1 MAQVTLDR
9 LTKHFDDN
17 PVVKDISLTVA
28 DGEFFSLLGPSG
40 CGKTTILRMIAGF
53 IFPTSGSVRFD
64 GQDVTGVPAH
74 RRNTGMVFQNYALF
88 PHMTVFENVA
98 FGLRTRKVPG
108 PEMAD
113 RVAQALGLVG
123 LTGLERRP
131 VPQLSGGQQQRV
143 ALARAVVIEPDL
155 LLLDEPLS
163 NLDAKLREETR
174 DQIRELQTKLGIT
187 AVYVTHD
194 QEEALAVSDRI
205 AVMEEGE
212 CRQLDRPDVIYRRPA
227 NRFVAAFMGNMNL
240 WEGVVS
246 VEGSGAVF
254 RHESGLT
261 VPLPTAASPVSPV
274 SPAAGDEPASAAS
287 APHDGEP
294 ASASS
299 APADGEP
306 ASASSAPAGA
316 EPSDGHVCLALHPQA
331 ARLTGDETEGT
342 VEGVVSARRFKGA
355 TVEFTIDAAGVSIQV
370 VESADAPMAARQP
383 GDPVRVRVPGDQ
395 AIILRD

>member
-1 MAQVTLDR
+1 MAQVTLNR
-9 LTKHFDDN
+9 LTKHFDDT
-17 PVVKDISLTVA
+17 PVVKGISLTVA

-53 IFPTSGSVRFD
+53 IFPTSGTVLFD
-64 GQDVTGVPAH
+64 DQDVTHVPAN

-98 FGLRTRKVPG
+98 FGLRTRKVAAT
-108 PEMAD
+108 ETRD
-113 RVAQALGLVG
+113 RVARALDLVG
-123 LTGLERRP
+123 LAGLEQRP

-187 AVYVTHD
+187 AIYVTHD

-205 AVMEEGE
+205 AVMEEGV
-212 CRQLDRPDVIYRRPA
+212 CRQLDRPDAIYRRPA

-240 WEGVVS
+240 WEGVLDKD
-246 VEGSGAVF
+246 GGRTVF
-254 RHESGLT
+254 RHASGLA
-261 VPLPTAASPVSPV
+261 VVLSEDSD
-274 SPAAGDEPASAAS
+274 PAAGPGG
-287 APHDGEP
+287 P
-294 ASASS
+294 
-299 APADGEP
+299 
-306 ASASSAPAGA
+306 
-316 EPSDGHVCLALHPQA
+316 VYLALHPQA
-331 ARLTGDETEGT
+331 AKLTDEDTEGT
-342 VEGVVSARRFKGA
+342 VSGVVTTRRFKGA
-355 TVEFTIDAAGVSIQV
+355 TVEFTVDAGGVSIQV
-370 VESADAPMAARQP
+370 VEYAEGPMAARQP
-383 GDPVRVRVPGDQ
+383 GDAVRVRIPGDQ

>member
-1 MAQVTLDR
+1 MAQVTLNR
-9 LTKHFDDN
+9 LTKHFDDT
-17 PVVKDISLTVA
+17 PVVKGISLTVA

-53 IFPTSGSVRFD
+53 TFPTSGTVLFD
-64 GQDVTGVPAH
+64 GQDVTHVSAN

-98 FGLRTRKVPG
+98 FGLRTRRVAAA
-108 PEMAD
+108 ETSD
-113 RVAQALGLVG
+113 RVARALDLVG
-123 LTGLERRP
+123 LAGLEQRP

-174 DQIRELQTKLGIT
+174 DQIRDLQTKLGIT
-187 AVYVTHD
+187 AIYVTHD

-212 CRQLDRPDVIYRRPA
+212 CRQLDRPDAIYRRPA

-240 WEGVVS
+240 WEGVLATD
-246 VEGSGAVF
+246 EGRTVF
-254 RHESGLT
+254 RHGSGLA
-261 VPLPTAASPVSPV
+261 VALPSPFSP
-274 SPAAGDEPASAAS
+274 P
-287 APHDGEP
+287 
-294 ASASS
+294 
-299 APADGEP
+299 APADGAKP
-306 ASASSAPAGA
+306 ADDAKQADDTIPAGG
-316 EPSDGHVCLALHPQA
+316 PVHLALHPQA
-331 ARLTGDETEGT
+331 VQLTEDDSEDT
-342 VEGVVSARRFKGA
+342 VGGVVTTRRFKGA
-355 TVEFTIDAAGVSIQV
+355 TVEFTVDAGGVSIQV
-370 VESADAPMAARQP
+370 VENAESPLAARQP
-383 GDPVRVRVPGDQ
+383 GEAVRVRIPGDQ

>member
-1 MAQVTLDR
+1 MAQVTLNR
-9 LTKHFDDN
+9 LTKHFDDT
-17 PVVKDISLTVA
+17 PVVKGISLTVA

-53 IFPTSGSVRFD
+53 IFPTAGTVLFD
-64 GQDVTGVPAH
+64 DQDVTHVPAN

-98 FGLRTRKVPG
+98 FGLRTRKVPMA
-108 PEMAD
+108 ETAD
-113 RVAQALGLVG
+113 RVARALDLVG
-123 LTGLERRP
+123 LAGLEQRP

-187 AVYVTHD
+187 AIYVTHD

-212 CRQLDRPDVIYRRPA
+212 CRQLDRPDAIYRRPS

-240 WEGVVS
+240 WEGVLTTD
-246 VEGSGAVF
+246 EGRPVF
-254 RHESGLT
+254 RHASGLAIA
-261 VPLPTAASPVSPV
+261 LTAPHS
-274 SPAAGDEPASAAS
+274 SPALTEDAT
-287 APHDGEP
+287 
-294 ASASS
+294 
-299 APADGEP
+299 PADSAVP
-306 ASASSAPAGA
+306 AEDAAPTVADTAPVADPEG
-316 EPSDGHVCLALHPQA
+316 PVYLALHPQA
-331 ARLTGDETEGT
+331 AKLTDEDTEGT
-342 VEGVVSARRFKGA
+342 VGGVVTTRRFKGA
-355 TVEFTIDAAGVSIQV
+355 TVEFTVDAGGVSIQV
-370 VESADAPMAARQP
+370 VENAESPMAARQP
-383 GDPVRVRVPGDQ
+383 GDAVRVRIPGDQ

>member
-1 MAQVTLDR
+1 MAQVTLNR
-9 LTKHFDDN
+9 LTKHFDDT
-17 PVVKDISLTVA
+17 PVVKGISLTVA

-53 IFPTSGSVRFD
+53 IFPTAGTVLFD
-64 GQDVTGVPAH
+64 DQDVTHVPAN

-98 FGLRTRKVPG
+98 FGLRTRKVAAA
-108 PEMAD
+108 ETTD
-113 RVAQALGLVG
+113 RVARALDLVG
-123 LTGLERRP
+123 LDGLEQRP

-187 AVYVTHD
+187 AIYVTHD

-212 CRQLDRPDVIYRRPA
+212 CRQLDRPDAIYRRPA
-227 NRFVAAFMGNMNL
+227 NRFVASFMGNMNL
-240 WEGVVS
+240 WKGVL
-246 VEGSGAVF
+246 ETDGERTIFRHGSGLAVALAP
-254 RHESGLT
+254 SSS
-261 VPLPTAASPVSPV
+261 SPVPDDTV
-274 SPAAGDEPASAAS
+274 TADDAAALADPATADSA
-287 APHDGEP
+287 
-294 ASASS
+294 
-299 APADGEP
+299 APADASP
-306 ASASSAPAGA
+306 ADDAQAAG
-316 EPSDGHVCLALHPQA
+316 PDGLVYLALHPQA
-331 ARLTGDETEGT
+331 ARLTDEDTEDT
-342 VEGVVSARRFKGA
+342 VGGIVTTRRFKGA
-355 TVEFTIDAAGVSIQV
+355 TVEFTVDAGGVSIQI
-370 VESADAPMAARQP
+370 VENAEGPMAGRQP
-383 GDPVRVRVPGDQ
+383 GDAVRVLIPGDQ

>member
-1 MAQVTLDR
+1 MAQVTLNR

-17 PVVKDISLTVA
+17 PVVKGISLTVA

-53 IFPTSGSVRFD
+53 IFPTAGSVLFND
-64 GQDVTGVPAH
+64 QDVTHVPAN

-98 FGLRTRKVPG
+98 FGLRTRKVAAA
-108 PEMAD
+108 ETSD
-113 RVAQALGLVG
+113 RVARALDLVG
-123 LTGLERRP
+123 LAGLEQRP

-187 AVYVTHD
+187 AIYVTHD

-212 CRQLDRPDVIYRRPA
+212 CRQLDRPDAIYRRPA

-240 WEGVVS
+240 WEGVLKT
-246 VEGSGAVF
+246 EGGRPVF
-254 RHESGLT
+254 RHAGGLT
-261 VPLPTAASPVSPV
+261 VVLPSPRS
-274 SPAAGDEPASAAS
+274 
-287 APHDGEP
+287 
-294 ASASS
+294 SS
-299 APADGEP
+299 APAEDAVP
-306 ASASSAPAGA
+306 TDDNTAPAVG
-316 EPSDGHVCLALHPQA
+316 PVYLALHPQA
-331 ARLTGDETEGT
+331 ARLTDEDTEGT
-342 VEGVVSARRFKGA
+342 VSGVVFTRRYKGA
-355 TVEFTIDAAGVSIQV
+355 TVEFTIDAGGVSIQV
-370 VESADAPMAARQP
+370 VEHAEGPMAERQP
-383 GDPVRVRVPGDQ
+383 GDAVRVRIPGDQ

>member
-1 MAQVTLDR
+1 MAQVTLNR
-9 LTKHFDDN
+9 LTKHFDDT
-17 PVVKDISLTVA
+17 PVVKGISLTVA

-53 IFPTSGSVRFD
+53 IFPTAGTVLFD
-64 GQDVTGVPAH
+64 DQDVTHVPAN

-98 FGLRTRKVPG
+98 FGLRTRKVAG
-108 PEMAD
+108 AEMAD
-113 RVAQALGLVG
+113 RVARALDLVG
-123 LTGLERRP
+123 LAGLEQRP

-187 AVYVTHD
+187 AIYVTHD

-212 CRQLDRPDVIYRRPA
+212 CRQLDCPDAIYRRPA

-240 WEGVVS
+240 WEGVL
-246 VEGSGAVF
+246 ETDGGRTVF
-254 RHESGLT
+254 RHASGLA
-261 VPLPTAASPVSPV
+261 VDLSAPRS
-274 SPAAGDEPASAAS
+274 SPAQTDDDAPAE
-287 APHDGEP
+287 DD
-294 ASASS
+294 
-299 APADGEP
+299 APADGP
-306 ASASSAPAGA
+306 
-316 EPSDGHVCLALHPQA
+316 VYLALHPQA
-331 ARLTGDETEGT
+331 AKLTDEDSEGT
-342 VEGVVSARRFKGA
+342 VGGVVITRRFKGA
-355 TVEFTIDAAGVSIQV
+355 TVEFTVDAEGVAIQV
-370 VESADAPMAARQP
+370 VENAEGPMAARQP
-383 GDPVRVRVPGDQ
+383 GDAVRVHIPGDQ

>member
-1 MAQVTLDR
+1 MAQVTLNR
-9 LTKHFDDN
+9 LTKHFDDT
-17 PVVKDISLTVA
+17 PVVKGVSLTVA

-53 IFPTSGSVRFD
+53 IFPTSGTVRFND
-64 GQDVTGVPAH
+64 QDVTHVPAN

-98 FGLRTRKVPG
+98 FGLRTRKVPAA
-108 PEMAD
+108 ETTD
-113 RVAQALGLVG
+113 RVARALDLVG
-123 LTGLERRP
+123 LAGLEQRP

-163 NLDAKLREETR
+163 NLDTKLREETR

-187 AVYVTHD
+187 AIYVTHD

-212 CRQLDRPDVIYRRPA
+212 CRQLDRPDAIYRRPA

-240 WEGVVS
+240 WEGVLATD
-246 VEGSGAVF
+246 GGRTVF
-254 RHESGLT
+254 RHASGLA
-261 VPLPTAASPVSPV
+261 VALPAPSSSP
-274 SPAAGDEPASAAS
+274 
-287 APHDGEP
+287 
-294 ASASS
+294 
-299 APADGEP
+299 APADEAAP
-306 ASASSAPAGA
+306 TDDTAPANDAAPA
-316 EPSDGHVCLALHPQA
+316 EGPVHLALHPQA
-331 ARLTGDETEGT
+331 AQLTDEDTEGT
-342 VEGVVSARRFKGA
+342 VAGVVTTRRFKGA
-355 TVEFTIDAAGVSIQV
+355 TVEFTVDAGGVFIQV
-370 VESADAPMAARQP
+370 VENAEGPMAARQS
-383 GDPVRVRVPGDQ
+383 GDTVRVRIPGDQ

>member
-1 MAQVTLDR
+1 MAQVTLNR
-9 LTKHFDDN
+9 LTKQFDDT
-17 PVVKDISLTVA
+17 PVVKGISLTVA

-53 IFPTSGSVRFD
+53 TFPTSGTVLFD
-64 GQDVTGVPAH
+64 EEEVTHLPAN

-98 FGLRTRKVPG
+98 FGLRTRKVAAPDI
-108 PEMAD
+108 AD
-113 RVAQALGLVG
+113 RVAYALGLVG
-123 LTGLERRP
+123 LAGLEQRP

-174 DQIRELQTKLGIT
+174 DQIRALQTTLGIT
-187 AVYVTHD
+187 AIYVTHD

-240 WEGVVS
+240 WEGVVATD
-246 VEGSGAVF
+246 GGRPVF
-254 RHESGLT
+254 KHASGLAVT
-261 VPLPTAASPVSPV
+261 L
-274 SPAAGDEPASAAS
+274 PASAETAS
-287 APHDGEP
+287 PASLTSLTDGTESTDGTEP
-294 ASASS
+294 ADNAE
-299 APADGEP
+299 PTDGTEP
-306 ASASSAPAGA
+306 AG
-316 EPSDGHVCLALHPQA
+316 GTVYLALHPQA
-331 ARLTGDETEGT
+331 VRLTEDDSDGT
-342 VEGVVSARRFKGA
+342 VGGVVSTRRFKGA
-355 TVEFTIDAAGVSIQV
+355 TVEFTVDAGVDAGGVSIQV
-370 VESADAPMAARQP
+370 VESAEGPLAARQP
-383 GDPVRVRVPGDQ
+383 GEAVRVHIPGDQ

>member
-1 MAQVTLDR
+1 
-9 LTKHFDDN
+9 
-17 PVVKDISLTVA
+17 
-28 DGEFFSLLGPSG
+28 
-40 CGKTTILRMIAGF
+40 MIAGF
-53 IFPTSGSVRFD
+53 TFPTSGSVLFD
-64 GQDVTGVPAH
+64 GQDVSYIPAH
-74 RRNTGMVFQNYALF
+74 RRNIGMVFQNYALF

-98 FGLRTRKVPG
+98 FGLRTRKVSG

-113 RVAQALGLVG
+113 RVARALDLVG
-123 LTGLERRP
+123 LSGLEQRP

-187 AVYVTHD
+187 AIYVTHD

-240 WEGVVS
+240 WEGVVAS
-246 VEGSGAVF
+246 EGGRTVF
-254 RHESGLT
+254 RNESGLAVALPVDTEAVAGT
-261 VPLPTAASPVSPV
+261 V
-274 SPAAGDEPASAAS
+274 
-287 APHDGEP
+287 H
-294 ASASS
+294 
-299 APADGEP
+299 
-306 ASASSAPAGA
+306 
-316 EPSDGHVCLALHPQA
+316 LALHPQSVV
-331 ARLTGDETEGT
+331 LTGDDAEST
-342 VEGVVSARRFKGA
+342 VEGVVTTRRFKGA
-355 TVEFTIDAAGVSIQV
+355 TIEFTLDAGGVSIQV
-370 VESADAPMAARQP
+370 VENADAPMAAKQP
-383 GDPVRVRVPGDQ
+383 GETVYVHIPGDQ

>member
-1 MAQVTLDR
+1 MAQVTLNR
-9 LTKHFDDN
+9 LTKHFDDT
-17 PVVKDISLTVA
+17 PVVKGISLTVA

-53 IFPTSGSVRFD
+53 IFPTSGTVLFD
-64 GQDVTGVPAH
+64 DQDVTHVPAN

-98 FGLRTRKVPG
+98 FGLRTRKVATA
-108 PEMAD
+108 ETAD
-113 RVAQALGLVG
+113 RVARALDLVG
-123 LTGLERRP
+123 LAGLEQRP

-187 AVYVTHD
+187 AIYVTHD

-212 CRQLDRPDVIYRRPA
+212 CRQLDRPDAIYRRPA

-240 WEGVVS
+240 WEGVL
-246 VEGSGAVF
+246 ETDGGRTVF
-254 RHESGLT
+254 RHASGFAVALAG
-261 VPLPTAASPVSPV
+261 PL
-274 SPAAGDEPASAAS
+274 
-287 APHDGEP
+287 
-294 ASASS
+294 S
-299 APADGEP
+299 APAP
-306 ASASSAPAGA
+306 AEGSV
-316 EPSDGHVCLALHPQA
+316 HLALHPQA
-331 ARLTGDETEGT
+331 ARLTEDEAEGT
-342 VEGVVSARRFKGA
+342 VGGVVTTRRFKGA
-355 TVEFTIDAAGVSIQV
+355 TVEFTVDAGGVSIQV
-370 VESADAPMAARQP
+370 VENAESPMAACQP
-383 GDPVRVRVPGDQ
+383 GDAVRVLIPGDQ

>member
-1 MAQVTLDR
+1 MAQVTLNR
-9 LTKHFDDN
+9 LTKHFDDT
-17 PVVKDISLTVA
+17 PVVKGISLTVA

-53 IFPTSGSVRFD
+53 TFPTSGTVLFD
-64 GQDVTGVPAH
+64 DEDVTHLPAN

-98 FGLRTRKVPG
+98 FGLRTRKVAG
-108 PEMAD
+108 PEIAD
-113 RVAQALGLVG
+113 RVAHALGLVG
-123 LTGLERRP
+123 LAGLEQRP

-174 DQIRELQTKLGIT
+174 DQIRALQTTLGIT
-187 AVYVTHD
+187 AIYVTHD

-240 WEGVVS
+240 WEGVVAT
-246 VEGSGAVF
+246 EGGRPVF
-254 RHESGLT
+254 KHASGL
-261 VPLPTAASPVSPV
+261 VVALPMPAATASPASLP
-274 SPAAGDEPASAAS
+274 SLPDGAEPAE
-287 APHDGEP
+287 GTEP
-294 ASASS
+294 ADSPEPADE
-299 APADGEP
+299 AEPARDIEPADGT
-306 ASASSAPAGA
+306 
-316 EPSDGHVCLALHPQA
+316 VCLALHPQA
-331 ARLTGDETEGT
+331 VRLTEDDTAGT
-342 VEGVVSARRFKGA
+342 VGGVISARRFKGA
-355 TVEFTIDAAGVSIQV
+355 TVEFTVDAGGVSVQV
-370 VESADAPMAARQP
+370 VESAESPLAERQP
-383 GDPVRVRVPGDQ
+383 GEPVRVRIPGDK

>member
-1 MAQVTLDR
+1 MAQVTLNR
-9 LTKHFDDN
+9 LTKHFDDT
-17 PVVKDISLTVA
+17 PVVKGISLTVA

-53 IFPTSGSVRFD
+53 IFPTSGTVRFD
-64 GQDVTGVPAH
+64 GQDVTHVPAN

-98 FGLRTRKVPG
+98 FGLRTRKVATA
-108 PEMAD
+108 ETSD
-113 RVAQALGLVG
+113 RVARALDLVG
-123 LTGLERRP
+123 LAGLEQRP

-163 NLDAKLREETR
+163 NLDTKLREETR

-187 AVYVTHD
+187 AIYVTHD

-212 CRQLDRPDVIYRRPA
+212 CRQLDRPDTIYRRPA

-240 WEGVVS
+240 WEGALATD
-246 VEGSGAVF
+246 GGRTVF
-254 RHESGLT
+254 RHESGMT
-261 VPLPTAASPVSPV
+261 VALPASRFPGS
-274 SPAAGDEPASAAS
+274 SPAPAEDAARAEDAAS
-287 APHDGEP
+287 AEDAALTVGSEGP
-294 ASASS
+294 
-299 APADGEP
+299 
-306 ASASSAPAGA
+306 
-316 EPSDGHVCLALHPQA
+316 VCLALHPQA
-331 ARLTGDETEGT
+331 VRLTEEDSEGT
-342 VEGVVSARRFKGA
+342 VAGVVTTRRFKGA
-355 TVEFTIDAAGVSIQV
+355 TVEFTVDAEGVSIQV
-370 VESADAPMAARQP
+370 VEEAEGPMAGHQP
-383 GDPVRVRVPGDQ
+383 GDAVRVRIPGDQ

>member
-9 LTKHFDDN
+9 LTKHFDDT
-17 PVVKDISLTVA
+17 PVVKGISLTVA

-53 IFPTSGSVRFD
+53 IFPTSGAVRFD
-64 GQDVTGVPAH
+64 GQDVTSLPAH

-98 FGLRTRKVPG
+98 FGLRTRKVAG
-108 PEMAD
+108 PEIAD
-113 RVAQALGLVG
+113 RVARALDLVG

-163 NLDAKLREETR
+163 NLDTKLREETR

-205 AVMEEGE
+205 AVMEEGV

-246 VEGSGAVF
+246 SEAGGTVF

-261 VPLPTAASPVSPV
+261 VPLPSPSL
-274 SPAAGDEPASAAS
+274 PAEGTV
-287 APHDGEP
+287 H
-294 ASASS
+294 
-299 APADGEP
+299 
-306 ASASSAPAGA
+306 
-316 EPSDGHVCLALHPQA
+316 LALHPQA
-331 ARLTGDETEGT
+331 ARLTGDDAEST
-342 VEGVVSARRFKGA
+342 VAGVVSTRRFKGA

-370 VESADAPMAARQP
+370 VENAEDPMAASQP
-383 GDPVRVRVPGDQ
+383 GDTVRVHIPGDQ
-395 AIILRD
+395 AVILGD

>member
-1 MAQVTLDR
+1 MAQVTLNR
-9 LTKHFDDN
+9 LTKHFDDT
-17 PVVKDISLTVA
+17 PVVKGISLTVA

-53 IFPTSGSVRFD
+53 IFPTAGTVLFD
-64 GQDVTGVPAH
+64 DQDVTHVSAN

-98 FGLRTRKVPG
+98 FGLRTRKVAAA
-108 PEMAD
+108 ETSD
-113 RVAQALGLVG
+113 RVARALDLVG
-123 LTGLERRP
+123 LAGLEQRP

-187 AVYVTHD
+187 AIYVTHD

-212 CRQLDRPDVIYRRPA
+212 CRQLDRPDTIYRRPA

-240 WEGVVS
+240 WEGML
-246 VEGSGAVF
+246 ETDGERTVF
-254 RHESGLT
+254 RHASGLA
-261 VPLPTAASPVSPV
+261 VALPEPRSSTSPADDAAPVNRAATTDSAQADTAALAD
-274 SPAAGDEPASAAS
+274 PATADA
-287 APHDGEP
+287 
-294 ASASS
+294 
-299 APADGEP
+299 APADGP
-306 ASASSAPAGA
+306 I
-316 EPSDGHVCLALHPQA
+316 CLALHPQA
-331 ARLTGDETEGT
+331 ARLTDEETEDSVG
-342 VEGVVSARRFKGA
+342 GVVTTRRFKGA
-355 TVEFTIDAAGVSIQV
+355 TVEFTVDAGGVAIQV
-370 VESADAPMAARQP
+370 VENAEGPMAARQP
-383 GDPVRVRVPGDQ
+383 GDAVRVRIPGDQ